1 MFWIKLE
8 NYENREVLNMDVLPL
23 KVGNFG
29 EIWAQK
35 WVICIF
41 VAVGKVQVL
50 LTGSRILQIPGGY

>member
-35 WVICIF
+35 
-41 VAVGKVQVL
+41 
-50 LTGSRILQIPGGY
+50 